1 MYESIIFK
9 DRKKLSPRYLPKEIS
24 HREKQIDLLVRT
36 FLDIKDD
43 PDKFPLTVIQIIG
56 PAGIGKT
63 STVIKFSDILD
74 NELRKSKINIKIVYI
89 NLKLQ
94 GGNKY
99 AIYKYLLS
107 CIAPELPAQGL
118 SAEEMLRQMLDYL
131 ILNNVYSIII
141 LDEIDYLI
149 KISKEIGIIYDLTR
163 LNEFDPSKKCNVK
176 GVIFIAR
183 STEFY
188 EKLDEAELSSMGRAY
203 IEFPNY
209 TIDQVSDILIRR
221 SKDAFQDNVIGTDII
236 DWIAKIVV
244 SPIVNGDIRYAL
256 DLLSY
261 AGNLAESEGT
271 EKVLLDHVKKINKQ
285 IYNGITDDDIKE
297 LSKLQIIILLGI
309 IKGLKIKN
317 RDYIDLKEVRMQS
330 LEIAQKYKVRKLD
343 VEDILDDLATRKIIK
358 IISLK
363 KISLISSSI
372 ENLEKS
378 LMSKIDSTL
387 DFK

>member
-9 DRKKLSPRYLPKEIS
+9 DRKKLSPRYIPKEIS

-43 PDKFPLTVIQIIG
+43 PDNFPLTILQIIG

-63 STVIKFSDILD
+63 STVIKFSDILE
-74 NELRKSKINIKIVYI
+74 NELRKNKINIKIVYI

-131 ILNNVYSIII
+131 IINNMYSIVI

-209 TIDQVSDILIRR
+209 TIEQTSEILIRR
-221 SKDAFQDNVIGTDII
+221 SRDAFQENVIGTDII

-244 SPIVNGDIRYAL
+244 SPVVNGDIRYAL

-261 AGNLAESEGT
+261 AGNMAESEGT
-271 EKVLLDHVKKINKQ
+271 ERVLLDHVKKINSQ
-285 IYNGITDDDIKE
+285 IYNGITDDDINE
-297 LSKLQIIILLGI
+297 FSNDQIFVLLGI

-317 RDYIDLKEVRMQS
+317 RDYIDLKEIRIQS
-330 LEIAQKYKVRKLD
+330 LEISQKYKVKKLD

-372 ENLEKS
+372 ENLEKT
-378 LMSKIDSTL
+378 LISKIDSNF
-387 DFK
+387 DSK